1 MISTIRFW
9 MQEPGASAVR
19 LTTDFIQLTNV
30 NGEAVRTRAPGLSEI
45 LCPSVCQSHRDGELS
60 ESVDHERGA
69 PCQSGTV

>member
-1 MISTIRFW
+1 

-30 NGEAVRTRAPGLSEI
+30 IGAVPRRTPGLSGI

-60 ESVDHERGA
+60 ESVDHEGGGLHARVARFGILK
-69 PCQSGTV
+69 S